1 MFFQWMVFNL
11 IKKINR
17 LRKEIDGLLRNSIK
31 EINRLKKE
39 ISRLL
44 SKGKPNIYLNVTIE
58 TFSKLRFSGFSKIYH
73 QVSFVELQLT
83 QI

>member
-17 LRKEIDGLLRNSIK
+17 LRKEIDGLLRNVFNSIK

-44 SKGKPNIYLNVTIE
+44 SKE
-58 TFSKLRFSGFSKIYH
+58 S
-73 QVSFVELQLT
+73 
-83 QI
+83 QIFT

>member
-44 SKGKPNIYLNVTIE
+44 SKGKPNIYLNVTID
-58 TFSKLRFSGFSKIYH
+58 TFSKLRFSGFSKICH